1 MPDLLVTGAHG
12 QLGRALLEAAT
23 ARGLSSE
30 GHDVDTLDISHAET
44 VAAAFHRIRPHAVV
58 NCAAWTAVDDCEG
71 NPGLALE
78 VNGTAVGHLAAAC
91 ATVGATLVQVSTDYV
106 FSGGCD
112 RAYREDDPVG
122 PTSAYGRSKL
132 EGERLARRAPE
143 HLIVRTA
150 WLFGRGGRSFVTAI
164 RGQIVAGTSPLRVV
178 ADQRGCPTSSD
189 DLAEAIL
196 GLLDVGARGT
206 VHAVNSGATTWHGF
220 AEEIVRQLGA
230 AVEIRPVCTADVP
243 RPAPRPANS
252 VLDTSR
258 LAALLGAPLP
268 TWQDALRRYL
278 EAS

>member
-12 QLGRALLEAAT
+12 QLGCAVLEKAT
-23 ARGLSSE
+23 ARGLAAV
-30 GHDVDTLDISHAET
+30 GHDLDTLDIT
-44 VAAAFHRIRPHAVV
+44 DAAAVTAALERIRPRALV

-71 NPGLALE
+71 DPGLALE

-91 ATVGATLVQVSTDYV
+91 AAVGATLVQVSTDYV
-106 FSGGCD
+106 FSGASA
-112 RAYREDDPVG
+112 RPYREDDPVG

-132 EGERLARRAPE
+132 EGERLAQRAPE
-143 HLIVRTA
+143 HLVVRTA

-164 RGQIVAGTSPLRVV
+164 RGQVEAGSSSLRVV
-178 ADQRGCPTSSD
+178 ADQRGCPTYCD

-196 GLLDVGARGT
+196 GLLERRARGT
-206 VHAVNSGATTWHGF
+206 VHAVNSGATTWHAF
-220 AEEIVRQLGA
+220 ALEIVRQLGA
-230 AVEIRPVCTADVP
+230 AVEVRPALTADVP

-258 LAALLGAPLP
+258 LAALLGGPLP

-278 EAS
+278 AAS

>member
-12 QLGRALLEAAT
+12 QLGRAVLERAT
-23 ARGLSSE
+23 ARGLAAV
-30 GHDVDTLDISHAET
+30 GHDLDTLDIT
-44 VAAAFHRIRPHAVV
+44 DAAAVTAALERIRPRALV

-71 NPGLALE
+71 DPGLALE

-91 ATVGATLVQVSTDYV
+91 AAVGATLVQVSTDYV
-106 FSGGCD
+106 FSGASA
-112 RAYREDDPVG
+112 RPYREDDPVG

-132 EGERLARRAPE
+132 EGERLAQRAPE
-143 HLIVRTA
+143 HLVVRTA

-164 RGQIVAGTSPLRVV
+164 RGQVEAGTSPLRVV
-178 ADQRGCPTSSD
+178 ADQRGCPTYCD

-196 GLLDVGARGT
+196 GLLERRARGT

-220 AEEIVRQLGA
+220 ALEIVHQLGA
-230 AVEIRPVCTADVP
+230 AAEVRPALTADVP

-258 LAALLGAPLP
+258 LAALLGAPPP

-278 EAS
+278 AAS